1 MFNYTTEATE
11 TVPNILD
18 MGGWSKVTA
27 SLHEDDDG
35 RLVRKGL
42 YTAAAAC
49 SDEDEEQWQMG
60 APLNRHL
67 PNRMRVCVSF
77 RVKFITL
84 LC

>member
-42 YTAAAAC
+42 YTAAAAAAC
-49 SDEDEEQWQMG
+49 SDEDEE
-60 APLNRHL
+60 
-67 PNRMRVCVSF
+67 
-77 RVKFITL
+77 
-84 LC
+84 